1 MKRVLSCILIVTL
14 LVSISSIGAFADWSE
29 TDPKPIA
36 KLSVEGVDGS
46 NPNALIAGQKVR
58 VTLTIS
64 GLNKYWSSYQSQLS
78 FNSEAFELE
87 KITEYGETKFDV
99 NNNCRDLKTL
109 FGTLTVNDKLPGE
122 LIITCATSALDS
134 SNYGPMLIP
143 EDTTYTYLR
152 DIVAFTATFTAKEN
166 INAGEYQFSV
176 PTLAEAT
183 LLDTDDT
190 FYQLSFTVASG
201 YSIVT
206 TSTDDLRETVNVA
219 KPNSIIITGDDTIA
233 APEAI
238 SGAAQQKTAQYSAV
252 VIGESSIISNPTV
265 AWTISGNDN
274 NVTIDSSSGVVT
286 VKSGAVAGDYKI
298 TATATVDRAELE
310 GTKTIKVTKDDLVA
324 ESITISGST
333 DTITVPGNNEEDATA
348 DFTASVVD
356 QYGETMTD
364 AGVKWSVSPEV
375 EGISIAGGVLT
386 VTNAAKISIDTEGK
400 TLTVTAACGDVND
413 TATVTVKRAVG
424 ERSSIE
430 ILKDGVAIESDNVAA
445 GEKGNYTAQYYDQY
459 GYPMEPD
466 PGTTPTWEMSDYKGC
481 KSDDFTLTPGSS
493 GNERKVEV
501 TVDGKVKNGASATL
515 KVSENDLSDSIT
527 INVNAIEFTAEEG
540 AITYY
545 YKDSEDG
552 AYYGLTWGELVQ
564 IDQSKITATYNGE
577 KIEGT
582 YYIKVS
588 QDFGSTYDDVNLND
602 RPVCDPARYMCS
614 IYFDSA
620 DRTFEDIYVAKHC
633 TNGTSINVPDISF
646 TLNPKPVTVTGITV
660 KDKVYNGTVN
670 VEATNIDTS
679 NASLTDIVEGDEI
692 YFDAA
697 GATGTFSDENVGNG
711 KTVTISGLTLSGED
725 AANYTL
731 STVTATGNITAKE
744 LTADVSGVS
753 VTKEYDGTTAPGAVT
768 DSATA
773 DTGIIGE
780 TVTVKVSAGEY
791 ADKNVGNDKSV
802 TLTLSLSGDNA
813 SNYTLSNTTVEIYNA
828 EITAKDVTKS
838 EDFAQNVVVGVGTFT
853 APKFTG
859 IGGEEV
865 TGTVTYSYDGKTSY
879 DEIVNAL
886 KSLSEG
892 QTATINY
899 TFTADGN
906 YSGEITGTIIVTM
919 VDIVFTVGTETA
931 TADNAV
937 TIKEAPTYGDDWSE
951 IVTIKENDIVAS
963 LNGETLT
970 GGAYSLNVSGMP
982 TASEQSY
989 TVQYTY
995 GDKTYNV
1002 CTGTVTVAQKE
1013 LTITGL
1019 SVEDKEYDG
1028 NTDAIVTGTATLEGV
1043 LDGDQVA
1050 VVDGTASF
1058 VNKNVGTEKAV
1069 TFSGYSLNGQ
1079 DAGNYKLSAQPSVTA
1094 TINPK
1099 PVTITGV
1106 TAEDKT
1112 YDGKTTAT
1120 IANLGTINGIISG
1133 ETVTIKAGTG
1143 TFASADVGTGIT
1155 VTFSGFSLTGT
1166 DSGNYTLSA
1175 QPADTTADIAKG
1187 TYTGTPNTVN
1197 VNILIN
1203 QSAAQTGSVS
1213 LDQFFQAVPAGAAIT
1228 GVTSTNDNVIDDTVI
1243 SEDGKEI
1250 TYTSKANLTTED
1262 AKDTYTVT
1270 IETKNYNDIEATLIF
1285 TTIAK
1290 TPVNISGVSVTG
1302 AGKTYDGRAVSYAGT
1317 PVAKTNDGTEV
1328 TVTGTYSY
1336 VWQTADGTALSA
1348 APKDAGS
1355 YKLVIT
1361 LNDTAYLG
1369 SAEVSFTISKAQV
1382 TITANDAEAYTG
1394 SDMPKLSYTVTGLA
1408 SGESLAVEPTLSCA
1422 ADMRKAGSYEIEVSG
1437 AAVPDTGNYVEAI
1450 TYVSGVLTVKDRPIN
1465 IGPVYDITVLES
1477 AHGTVKASLGNASEG
1492 STIRLT
1498 VTPDEG
1504 YSLYSITV
1512 RAENGKLI
1520 DVSKSGGVYS
1530 FKMPASAV
1538 TVQASFVKGTA
1549 KLPFNDVSENNWFYD
1564 AVMYAYSNGIM
1575 NGLDTNVFGPNETT
1589 TRAML
1594 VTMLYR
1600 AAGEPAVRGTNTF
1613 RDVAANTWYTDAIIW
1628 ASTNGIVTGVDDG
1641 LFNPNGAIT
1650 REQLAT
1656 ILYRYAK
1663 YVGDDVSASASL
1675 AGFTDAG
1682 SISDYAK
1689 DAMSWA
1695 VAAGLFEGRD
1705 NGKLEPTGTATR
1717 AEIATVFMRHF
1728 G

>member
-1 MKRVLSCILIVTL
+1 MGDNEMRIFKKGIALILVLTLVLGLMPVLAMADDEPSIVLKPTAQFVKAGDSFQVEVYLKAGSSAMSVAGMELYFTYDESKVSVAVDEATYSYFSKAGKVNQWSLETGVTTKGLVVVAGATANSMVYLTPNPDEEILLGSLNFQALSEISTGTMEFGLNQDFSQGNRYGLSTDKANIITSPENKNYEADFSKTASVNIVSTSGVYL
-14 LVSISSIGAFADWSE
+14 SQNEVTVNGTDSVTVTAYAFDKDLIEITDSVTWSYATEHTGVSI
-29 TDPKPIA
+29 
-36 KLSVEGVDGS
+36 
-46 NPNALIAGQKVR
+46 
-58 VTLTIS
+58 
-64 GLNKYWSSYQSQLS
+64 
-78 FNSEAFELE
+78 
-87 KITEYGETKFDV
+87 
-99 NNNCRDLKTL
+99 
-109 FGTLTVNDKLPGE
+109 NDN
-122 LIITCATSALDS
+122 IITVAADATE
-134 SNYGPMLIP
+134 GPC
-143 EDTTYTYLR
+143 T
-152 DIVAFTATFTAKEN
+152 
-166 INAGEYQFSV
+166 
-176 PTLAEAT
+176 
-183 LLDTDDT
+183 
-190 FYQLSFTVASG
+190 
-201 YSIVT
+201 
-206 TSTDDLRETVNVA
+206 
-219 KPNSIIITGDDTIA
+219 
-233 APEAI
+233 
-238 SGAAQQKTAQYSAV
+238 
-252 VIGESSIISNPTV
+252 
-265 AWTISGNDN
+265 
-274 NVTIDSSSGVVT
+274 
-286 VKSGAVAGDYKI
+286 I
-298 TATATVDRAELE
+298 TATASTAVFGDNVAAAATFTVTREHIP
-310 GTKTIKVTKDDLVA
+310 T
-324 ESITISGST
+324 SITVSGGSN
-333 DTITVPGNNEEDATA
+333 TIEVPGDGADPATTT
-348 DFTASVVD
+348 FTATVKD
-356 QYGETMTD
+356 QFGDTMT
-364 AGVKWSVSPEV
+364 GQTVTWSVSPEV
-375 EGISIAGGVLT
+375 EGVSIVNG
-386 VTNAAKISIDTEGK
+386 
-400 TLTVTAACGDVND
+400 TLTVTSAAKEVITTEGTEFAIKASCGGLDPV
-413 TATVTVKRAVG
+413 TTKVTVQRAASDYASVKLYKNG
-424 ERSSIE
+424 EAITTDNIE
-430 ILKDGVAIESDNVAA
+430 A
-445 GEKGNYTAQYYDQY
+445 GDSCKYTVQYYDQY
-459 GYPMEPD
+459 GTEMDPPADPTPNCSVEKANDLYQDGDIFASYSTSNTEPKA
-466 PGTTPTWEMSDYKGC
+466 T
-481 KSDDFTLTPGSS
+481 
-493 GNERKVEV
+493 V
-501 TVDGKVKNGASATL
+501 TAQVKDTAMNGASATL
-515 KVSENDLSDSIT
+515 RFIWQHPQNYNYLTDSIT
-527 INVNAIEFTAEEG
+527 ITVTAFETKGEVTTAQDPTYGMTWDQIIDTSKLEVYLGETKIDGTFTVTGTDGGNIPNAGDQNYTVYFNSDE
-540 AITYY
+540 
-545 YKDSEDG
+545 YKDVAVKTG
-552 AYYGLTWGELVQ
+552 TVN
-564 IDQSKITATYNGE
+564 IT
-577 KIEGT
+577 
-582 YYIKVS
+582 
-588 QDFGSTYDDVNLND
+588 
-602 RPVCDPARYMCS
+602 
-614 IYFDSA
+614 
-620 DRTFEDIYVAKHC
+620 
-633 TNGTSINVPDISF
+633 
-646 TLNPKPVTVTGITV
+646 PKPVTVTGITV
-660 KDKVYNGTVN
+660 EDKVYNGDTSATLVTDKAAISGTVGDD
-670 VEATNIDTS
+670 VVSIDATN
-679 NASLTDIVEGDEI
+679 
-692 YFDAA
+692 AA
-697 GATGTFSDENVGNG
+697 GTFDTKNVGNG
-711 KTVTISGLTLSGED
+711 KTVTISGLTLSGDD

-731 STVTATGNITAKE
+731 ATVTATGNITAKE
-744 LTADVSGVS
+744 LTANVSGVS
-753 VTKEYDGTTAPGAVT
+753 VTKEYDGTTAPGTVT
-768 DSATA
+768 RSATA
-773 DTGIIGE
+773 ETGIIGE
-780 TVTVKVSAGEY
+780 TVTVNVSAGEY

-906 YSGEITGTIIVTM
+906 YSGEITGTITVTM

-1213 LDQFFQAVPAGAAIT
+1213 LDQFFQAVPAGAEIKE
-1228 GVTSTNDNVIDDTVI
+1228 VSSTDNNVIDDIDI
-1243 SEDGKEI
+1243 SDDGKAI
-1250 TYTSKANLTTED
+1250 TYTSKTNLKTEN

-1270 IETKNYNDIEATLIF
+1270 IETKNYNDITATLIF

-1290 TPVNISGVSVTG
+1290 TPVNITGVSVTG
-1302 AGKTYDGRAVSYAGT
+1302 AGKAYDGRAVSYAGT

-1328 TVTGTYSY
+1328 PVTGTYSY
-1336 VWQTADGTALSA
+1336 AWQKADGAVLSA

-1422 ADMRKAGSYEIEVSG
+1422 ADMRKAGSYEIKVSG

-1477 AHGTVKASLGNASEG
+1477 DHGTVKASLSNASEG

-1498 VTPDEG
+1498 VTPDDG

-1538 TVQASFVKGTA
+1538 TVQASFVKGTM

-1628 ASTNGIVTGVDDG
+1628 ANTNGIVNGVDDG

-1656 ILYRYAK
+1656 ILYRFAK
-1663 YVGDDVSASASL
+1663 YVGDDVSASVSL

-1682 SISDYAK
+1682 SISDYAQT
-1689 DAMSWA
+1689 AMSWA
-1695 VAAGLFEGRD
+1695 VATGLFEGRD

>member
-459 GYPMEPD
+459 GYPMD
-466 PGTTPTWEMSDYKGC
+466 PPAETTPTWEISAIDGCDNSD
-481 KSDDFTLTPGSS
+481 FQLATS
-493 GNERKVEV
+493 GENGINVSV
-501 TVDGKVKNGASATL
+501 TVDDKVENGASATL
-515 KVSENDLSDSIT
+515 KVSENNLSDSIT
-527 INVNAIEFTAEEG
+527 INVAAFETKGTVTVAQNPTYGMTWNQIIDTTGLKVYLGNTEINGTFTITDDG
-540 AITYY
+540 ADDNIPDAGDDVGYQVLFT
-545 YKDSEDG
+545 SEDG
-552 AYYGLTWGELVQ
+552 
-564 IDQSKITATYNGE
+564 TYTN
-577 KIEGT
+577 IVAARGT
-582 YYIKVS
+582 VDI
-588 QDFGSTYDDVNLND
+588 
-602 RPVCDPARYMCS
+602 AR
-614 IYFDSA
+614 
-620 DRTFEDIYVAKHC
+620 
-633 TNGTSINVPDISF
+633 
-646 TLNPKPVTVTGITV
+646 KPVTVTGITAE
-660 KDKVYNGTVN
+660 DKVYDGGNSAELSYEDVN
-670 VEATNIDTS
+670 FVGKVDGD
-679 NASLTDIVEGDEI
+679 SLTIDS
-692 YFDAA
+692 
-697 GATGTFSDENVGNG
+697 ATGTFSDENAENN
-711 KTVTISGLTLSGED
+711 KAVT
-725 AANYTL
+725 
-731 STVTATGNITAKE
+731 
-744 LTADVSGVS
+744 VS
-753 VTKEYDGTTAPGAVT
+753 VTLDNSNYVVNDMTLYANITPKTLTDINVTGTLTKVYDA
-768 DSATA
+768 
-773 DTGIIGE
+773 
-780 TVTVKVSAGEY
+780 TVTPGEFSGTVTFTGKVGEDEVSITATPGNYDNPNAGT
-791 ADKNVGNDKSV
+791 GKSV
-802 TLTLSLSGDNA
+802 NMTLSLSGEDKD
-813 SNYTLSNTTVEIYNA
+813 NYTLSSDTFEFTSA
-828 EITAKDVTKS
+828 AITACSTFTDATAT
-838 EDFAQNVVVGVGTFT
+838 DQNVVVGVGTFT
-853 APKFTG
+853 EPKFTG
-859 IGGEEV
+859 IDGEEV
-865 TGTVTYSYDGKTSY
+865 TGTTTYTYNSETKTKT
-879 DEIVNAL
+879 DIETAL
-886 KSLSEG
+886 KGLDAG
-892 QTATINY
+892 ATAIINY
-899 TFTADGN
+899 SFTANGN
-906 YSGEITGTIIVTM
+906 YTGTITGTITVKM
-919 VDIVFTVGTETA
+919 VDIVFTVDGATA

-937 TIKEAPTYGDDWSE
+937 TIKDNPTYGDDWSD
-951 IVTIKENDIVAS
+951 IVTIKEDDIVAS
-963 LNGETLT
+963 LDDDTLS
-970 GGAYSLNVSGMP
+970 GGTYSLNVSSMP
-982 TASEQSY
+982 NAGTQSY
-989 TVQYTY
+989 TVQYAY
-995 GDKTYNV
+995 EGKTYDV
-1002 CTGTVTVAQKE
+1002 CTGTVNVAQKV

-1019 SVEDKEYDG
+1019 SVENKEYDD
-1028 NTDAIVTGTATLEGV
+1028 NTDAAVTGTATLNGV
-1043 LDGDQVA
+1043 VGTDNVA
-1050 VVDGTASF
+1050 VTYSSTATFANKSAGTH
-1058 VNKNVGTEKAV
+1058 NVTVSGINLTGTEK
-1069 TFSGYSLNGQ
+1069 
-1079 DAGNYKLSAQPSVTA
+1079 DNYTIADTLTLTA
-1094 TINPK
+1094 TIRPK
-1099 PVTITGV
+1099 PVIITGV
-1106 TAEDKT
+1106 TAEDKD
-1112 YDGKTTAT
+1112 YDGTKTAT
-1120 IANLGTINGIISG
+1120 PNIDSAVISGIISG
-1133 ETVTIKAGTG
+1133 DTVNIKAGTG
-1143 TFASADVGTGIT
+1143 TFASADVGTGIA
-1155 VTFSGFSLTGT
+1155 VTFSGFSLTGA
-1166 DSGNYTLSA
+1166 DSGNYTLST
-1175 QPADTTADIAKG
+1175 QPESTTADIMKG
-1187 TYTGTPNTVN
+1187 TYTWEPNTVN

-1213 LDQFFQAVPAGAAIT
+1213 LEQFFQTVPTGAAIKE
-1228 GVTSTNDNVIDDTVI
+1228 VSSTDNNVIDGIDI
-1243 SEDGKEI
+1243 SDDDQAI
-1250 TYTSKANLTTED
+1250 TYTSKANLTAEG

-1270 IETKNYNDIEATLIF
+1270 IETRNYNDFNATLTF
-1285 TTIAK
+1285 TTVAK

-1302 AGKTYDGRAVSYAGT
+1302 AGKTYDGKAVSYSGT

-1328 TVTGTYSY
+1328 PVTGTYSY
-1336 VWQTADGTALSA
+1336 AWQKADGAVLSA

-1361 LNDTAYLG
+1361 LDDPAYIG
-1369 SAEVSFTISKAQV
+1369 SAEVSFTIAKAKI
-1382 TITANDAEAYTG
+1382 TITAEDAEAYTG

-1408 SGESLAVEPTLSCA
+1408 TGEKLAKEPSVSCA
-1422 ADMRKAGSYEIEVSG
+1422 ADMKKAGSYEIKVSG
-1437 AAVPDTGNYVEAI
+1437 AAVPDTANYVEAI

-1477 AHGTVKASLGNASEG
+1477 DHGTVKASLSNASEG

-1504 YSLYSITV
+1504 YSLYSITI

-1538 TVQASFVKGTA
+1538 TVQASFVKGTM
-1549 KLPFNDVSENNWFYD
+1549 KLPFNDVSTYDWFYD

-1600 AAGEPAVRGTNTF
+1600 AVGEPAVRGTNTF

-1656 ILYRYAK
+1656 ILYRYAE
-1663 YVGDDVSASASL
+1663 YVGEDVSARASL
-1675 AGFTDAG
+1675 SRFTDTG
-1682 SISDYAK
+1682 SISAYAR
-1689 DAMSWA
+1689 DAVSWA
-1695 VAAGLFEGRD
+1695 VAEGILDGRTATE
-1705 NGKLEPTGTATR
+1705 LAPTGECTR
-1717 AEIATVFMRHF
+1717 AEVATMIARAF

>member
-1 MKRVLSCILIVTL
+1 M
-14 LVSISSIGAFADWSE
+14 VSISSIGAFADWSE
-29 TDPKPIA
+29 TDPKPVA
-36 KLSVEGVDGS
+36 KLSIEGVDGS
-46 NPNALIAGQKVR
+46 NPNALIAGQKVK

-78 FNSEAFELE
+78 FNSEAFELD

-99 NNNCRDLKTL
+99 NNNCKDLKTL
-109 FGTLTVNDKLPGE
+109 FGIPTVNDELPGE

-143 EDTTYTYLR
+143 EDSTYTYLR
-152 DIVAFTATFTAKEN
+152 DIEAFTATFTVKEN
-166 INAGEYQFSV
+166 VNAGEYQFSV

-190 FYQLSFTVASG
+190 FYQLSFTVVSG
-201 YSIVT
+201 YSTVT
-206 TSTDDLRETVNVA
+206 TSTDDLRETVNVVE
-219 KPNSIIITGDDTIA
+219 PNSIVITGADAIA
-233 APEAI
+233 APIAGDDEYGWPKDNTIEAQYGVTVFGSNGVI
-238 SGAAQQKTAQYSAV
+238 ENPTVTWNISGNGDKVTIDNSGKVTIKSGAA
-252 VIGESSIISNPTV
+252 
-265 AWTISGNDN
+265 
-274 NVTIDSSSGVVT
+274 
-286 VKSGAVAGDYKI
+286 AGDYTI
-298 TATATVDRAELE
+298 TATASQADNTGLDKDAA
-310 GTKTIKVTKDDLVA
+310 GTKTIRVTKEDSVPSRIKGREPAAPAGPYVIPDDGANAVS
-324 ESITISGST
+324 EQFSIY
-333 DTITVPGNNEEDATA
+333 VW
-348 DFTASVVD
+348 D
-356 QYGETMTD
+356 QYGVEMAD
-364 AGVKWSVSPEV
+364 PDVKWKLSPSDVPGVSLSNN
-375 EGISIAGGVLT
+375 GLLT
-386 VTNAAKISIDTEGK
+386 ITNDAKNSSIDTTG
-400 TLTVTAACGDVND
+400 TQFTINAYCGELGPV
-413 TATVTVKRAVG
+413 ATDVTVKRADSVAT
-424 ERSSIE
+424 SIE
-430 ILKDGVAIESDNVAA
+430 ILKGEEVVTSDSIAIPTGD
-445 GEKGNYTAQYYDQY
+445 TANEVTYSAKVLDQY
-459 GYPMEPD
+459 GSPMD
-466 PGTTPTWEMSDYKGC
+466 SSSVTWSSNNSLSGVNVSDGKVTVSNDASTG
-481 KSDDFTLTPGSS
+481 SFTLTAKYSDGVEASLTLNVVTIAFS
-493 GNERKVEV
+493 GQDAAVSA
-501 TVDGKVKNGASATL
+501 VDSP
-515 KVSENDLSDSIT
+515 I
-527 INVNAIEFTAEEG
+527 
-540 AITYY
+540 
-545 YKDSEDG
+545 
-552 AYYGLTWGELVQ
+552 YGMTWGEIIKVNDSA
-564 IDQSKITATYNGE
+564 ISAKVGE
-577 KIEGT
+577 TQVEGT
-582 YYIKVS
+582 YSVENADTIPDAGNSVEYRVIFTS
-588 QDFGSTYDDVNLND
+588 ND
-602 RPVCDPARYMCS
+602 GDYVGVEVAR
-614 IYFDSA
+614 
-620 DRTFEDIYVAKHC
+620 
-633 TNGTSINVPDISF
+633 GTVKIAQ
-646 TLNPKPVTVTGITV
+646 KPVTVSGITAN
-660 KDKVYNGTVN
+660 DKVYDGTTVAELN
-670 VEATNIDTS
+670 TGSASIGGKVGNDDVTIDVA
-679 NASLTDIVEGDEI
+679 N
-692 YFDAA
+692 
-697 GATGTFSDENVGNG
+697 ATGTFDTKNVGTG
-711 KTVTISGLTLSGED
+711 KTVTINGLALSGED

-731 STVTATGNITAKE
+731 ATVTATGNITKKE
-744 LTADVSGVS
+744 LTANVSGVS
-753 VTKEYDGTTAPGAVT
+753 VTKEYDGTTAAGTVSGA
-768 DSATA
+768 ATA
-773 DTGIIGE
+773 ETGIIGE

-813 SNYTLSNTTVEIYNA
+813 GNYTLSNTTA
-828 EITAKDVTKS
+828 TATASITPSSSITDATAT
-838 EDFAQNVVVGVGTFT
+838 AQTVVVGVGTFT
-853 APKFTG
+853 EPKFTG
-859 IGGEEV
+859 V
-865 TGTVTYSYDGKTSY
+865 TVNGVAETVEGTVTYTIDGTSGMSYEAAEAALAKKTKDDKTVEVGYS
-879 DEIVNAL
+879 
-886 KSLSEG
+886 
-892 QTATINY
+892 
-899 TFTADGN
+899 FTASDSN
-906 YSGEITGTIIVTM
+906 YVDTAQTGTITVTM
-919 VDIVFTVGTETA
+919 VDIVFEIGEGAITVDANPVYGA
-931 TADNAV
+931 T
-937 TIKEAPTYGDDWSE
+937 WRE
-951 IVTIKENDIVAS
+951 IVTVDGSKITAKVGDDIV
-963 LNGETLT
+963 T
-970 GGAYSLNVSGMP
+970 GG
-982 TASEQSY
+982 TY
-989 TVQYTY
+989 TVK
-995 GDKTYNV
+995 DASV
-1002 CTGTVTVAQKE
+1002 MPAAGTANWEVQFIGNHNGNLYVDVTVQADTVIVAQKE
-1013 LTITGL
+1013 LEFTSSANNKT
-1019 SVEDKEYDG
+1019 YDG
-1028 NTDAIVTGTATLEGV
+1028 TDNASLYSAGLIGV
-1043 LDGDQVA
+1043 CGQDVGK
-1050 VVDGTASF
+1050 
-1058 VNKNVGTEKAV
+1058 VNANWDTVKFSDKNVGENKVVYIEGIFLEGDAAENYTVANNATTTASIKA
-1069 TFSGYSLNGQ
+1069 LE
-1079 DAGNYKLSAQPSVTA
+1079 
-1094 TINPK
+1094 
-1099 PVTITGV
+1099 VTITGV

-1120 IANLGTINGIISG
+1120 IANLGTINGIISPD
-1133 ETVTIKAGTG
+1133 TVTIKAGTG
-1143 TFASADVGTGIT
+1143 TFASADVGENIE

-1175 QPADTTADIAKG
+1175 QPASTTANITKAN
-1187 TYTGTPNTVN
+1187 YTGTPNTVN
-1197 VNILIN
+1197 VNVLIN
-1203 QSAAQTGSVS
+1203 QDAAQTGSVS
-1213 LDQFFQAVPAGAAIT
+1213 IDQFFQTIPAGAAIT

-1270 IETKNYNDIEATLIF
+1270 IETKNYNDIEATLTF
-1285 TTIAK
+1285 TTVAK

-1422 ADMRKAGSYEIEVSG
+1422 ADMKKAASYEIKVSG
-1437 AAVPDTGNYVEAI
+1437 AAVPDTANYVEAI

-1465 IGPVYDITVLES
+1465 IGPVYDITVLKS
-1477 AHGTVKASLGNASEG
+1477 DHGTVKASLSNASEG

-1549 KLPFNDVSENNWFYD
+1549 KLPFNDVSTYDWFYD

-1600 AAGEPAVRGTNTF
+1600 AVGEPAVSGSNTF

-1682 SISDYAK
+1682 SISDYAQT
-1689 DAMSWA
+1689 AMSWA

>member
-1 MKRVLSCILIVTL
+1 MRIFKKGIALILVLTLVLGLMPVLAMADDEPSIVLKPTAQFVKAGDSFQVEVYLKAGSSAMSVAGMELYFTYDESKVSVAVDEATYSYFSKAGKVNQWSLETGVTTKGLVVVAGATANSMVYLTPNPDEEILLGSLNFQALSEISTGTMEFGLNQDFSQGNRYGLSTDKANIITSPENKNYEADFSKTASVNIVSTSGVYL
-14 LVSISSIGAFADWSE
+14 SQNEVTVNGTDSVTVTAYAFDKDLIEITDSVTWSYATEHTGVSI
-29 TDPKPIA
+29 
-36 KLSVEGVDGS
+36 
-46 NPNALIAGQKVR
+46 
-58 VTLTIS
+58 
-64 GLNKYWSSYQSQLS
+64 
-78 FNSEAFELE
+78 
-87 KITEYGETKFDV
+87 
-99 NNNCRDLKTL
+99 
-109 FGTLTVNDKLPGE
+109 NDN
-122 LIITCATSALDS
+122 IITVAADATE
-134 SNYGPMLIP
+134 GPC
-143 EDTTYTYLR
+143 T
-152 DIVAFTATFTAKEN
+152 
-166 INAGEYQFSV
+166 
-176 PTLAEAT
+176 
-183 LLDTDDT
+183 
-190 FYQLSFTVASG
+190 
-201 YSIVT
+201 
-206 TSTDDLRETVNVA
+206 
-219 KPNSIIITGDDTIA
+219 
-233 APEAI
+233 
-238 SGAAQQKTAQYSAV
+238 
-252 VIGESSIISNPTV
+252 
-265 AWTISGNDN
+265 
-274 NVTIDSSSGVVT
+274 
-286 VKSGAVAGDYKI
+286 I
-298 TATATVDRAELE
+298 TATASTAVFGDNVAAAATFTVTREHIP
-310 GTKTIKVTKDDLVA
+310 T
-324 ESITISGST
+324 SITVSGGSN
-333 DTITVPGNNEEDATA
+333 TIEVPGDGADPATTT
-348 DFTASVVD
+348 FTATVKD
-356 QYGETMTD
+356 QFGDTMT
-364 AGVKWSVSPEV
+364 GQTVTWSVSPEV
-375 EGISIAGGVLT
+375 EGVSIVNGTLT
-386 VTNAAKISIDTEGK
+386 VTSAAKEVITDTEGE
-400 TLTVTAACGDVND
+400 TLTVTATCGEMSA
-413 TATVTVKRAVG
+413 TAEVTVKRAESV
-424 ERSSIE
+424 RSSIE
-430 ILKDGVAIESDNVAA
+430 ILKNGDAIDSDNVAA

-459 GYPMEPD
+459 GYPMD
-466 PGTTPTWEMSDYKGC
+466 PGTTPTWKISETVNC
-481 KSDDFTLTPGSS
+481 KSDDFTLTPVSS

-545 YKDSEDG
+545 YEDSEDG
-552 AYYGLTWGELVQ
+552 AIYGLTWEELVK
-564 IDQSKITATYNGE
+564 IDQSKITATYKGE

-1477 AHGTVKASLGNASEG
+1477 DHGTVKASLSNASEG

-1600 AAGEPAVRGTNTF
+1600 AVGEPAVRGTNTF

-1656 ILYRYAK
+1656 ILYRYAE
-1663 YVGDDVSASASL
+1663 YVGEDVSARASL
-1675 AGFTDAG
+1675 SRFTDTG
-1682 SISDYAK
+1682 SISAYAR
-1689 DAMSWA
+1689 DAVSWA
-1695 VAAGLFEGRD
+1695 VAEGILDGRTATE
-1705 NGKLEPTGTATR
+1705 LAPTGECTR
-1717 AEIATVFMRHF
+1717 AEVATMIARAF

>member
-1 MKRVLSCILIVTL
+1 M
-14 LVSISSIGAFADWSE
+14 
-29 TDPKPIA
+29 
-36 KLSVEGVDGS
+36 
-46 NPNALIAGQKVR
+46 
-58 VTLTIS
+58 
-64 GLNKYWSSYQSQLS
+64 
-78 FNSEAFELE
+78 
-87 KITEYGETKFDV
+87 
-99 NNNCRDLKTL
+99 
-109 FGTLTVNDKLPGE
+109 
-122 LIITCATSALDS
+122 
-134 SNYGPMLIP
+134 
-143 EDTTYTYLR
+143 
-152 DIVAFTATFTAKEN
+152 
-166 INAGEYQFSV
+166 
-176 PTLAEAT
+176 
-183 LLDTDDT
+183 
-190 FYQLSFTVASG
+190 
-201 YSIVT
+201 
-206 TSTDDLRETVNVA
+206 
-219 KPNSIIITGDDTIA
+219 
-233 APEAI
+233 I
-238 SGAAQQKTAQYSAV
+238 SGAKRLTALCLALILAFGLVFVPVYADETDGMAMSIVFTDTNFNPISIAKEGQTIYIGIKIDNYQPICAYSWRFDYDPELMEFDSSYDYSQEYAPGVTVPLFKDGVYQVSTGLNPSTTNIKGGIAIANFAKQTNVESLTGEIAFYLAFTVKSTGQITADFNRENYGNFTWRTASVDENSQYTDINTTETDGKLNV
-252 VIGESSIISNPTV
+252 VSTGVYLSQNEVTV
-265 AWTISGNDN
+265 NGTDSVTVTAYAFDKDVNDITNSVTWSLAFEGNG
-274 NVTIDSSSGVVT
+274 VTIDGNTIT
-286 VKSGAVAGDYKI
+286 VAANADAGHCTI
-298 TATATVDRAELE
+298 TATATDGTFGDNISKASFTFSIKRAPS
-310 GTKTIKVTKDDLVA
+310 TA
-324 ESITISGST
+324 ESITVSGST
-333 DTITVPGNNEEDATA
+333 DPITVPGNNEEAATTT
-348 DFTASVVD
+348 FTASVVD
-356 QYGETMTD
+356 QYGETMTAPD
-364 AGVKWSVSPEV
+364 ITWSVSPEV

-400 TLTVTAACGDVND
+400 TLTVTATCGDVND

-459 GYPMEPD
+459 GYPMDPD
-466 PGTTPTWEMSDYKGC
+466 PGTTPTWEISETDNC
-481 KSDDFTLTPGSS
+481 KSDDFTLTPVSS
-493 GNERKVEV
+493 DNERKVEV

-602 RPVCDPARYMCS
+602 RPVCDPALYMCS

-646 TLNPKPVTVTGITV
+646 TLNPKPVTVTGITAA
-660 KDKVYNGTVN
+660 DKVYNG
-670 VEATNIDTS
+670 DTS
-679 NASLTDIVEGDEI
+679 ATLVTDKAAISGTVGDDVVTINADN
-692 YFDAA
+692 AA
-697 GATGTFSDENVGNG
+697 GTFDTKNVGNG
-711 KTVTISGLTLSGED
+711 KTVTISGLALSGED

-731 STVTATGNITAKE
+731 ATVTATGNITAKE

-753 VTKEYDGTTAPGAVT
+753 VTKEYDGTTASGTVTGGASVT
-768 DSATA
+768 GTVGS
-773 DTGIIGE
+773 E
-780 TVTVKVSAGEY
+780 TVDVDVTAG
-791 ADKNVGNDKSV
+791 
-802 TLTLSLSGDNA
+802 
-813 SNYTLSNTTVEIYNA
+813 NYP
-828 EITAKDVTKS
+828 AKDVGDNYMVELTLALTGDAARNYVLSSNTATINNAVITACDEFTDTTNKT
-838 EDFAQNVVVGVGTFT
+838 QNVVVGVGTFT
-853 APKFTG
+853 EPKFTG
-859 IGGEEV
+859 IDDEEV
-865 TGTVTYSYDGKTSY
+865 TGTTTYTYNRAEMDK
-879 DEIVNAL
+879 DAIEEAL
-886 KSLSEG
+886 AELAADA
-892 QTATINY
+892 TATIGYSFTASGNY
-899 TFTADGN
+899 TGT
-906 YSGEITGTIIVTM
+906 ITGTITVTM
-919 VDIVFTVGTETA
+919 VDIVFTVDGATA

-937 TIKEAPTYGDDWSE
+937 TIKDNPTYGDDWSD
-951 IVTIKENDIVAS
+951 IVTIKEDDIVAS
-963 LNGETLT
+963 LDDDTLS
-970 GGAYSLNVSGMP
+970 GGTYSLNVSSMP
-982 TASEQSY
+982 NAGTQSY
-989 TVQYTY
+989 TVQYAY
-995 GDKTYNV
+995 EGKTYDV
-1002 CTGTVTVAQKE
+1002 CTGTVNVAQKV

-1019 SVEDKEYDG
+1019 SVENKEYDD
-1028 NTDAIVTGTATLEGV
+1028 NTDAAVTGTATLNGV
-1043 LDGDQVA
+1043 VGTDNVA
-1050 VVDGTASF
+1050 VTYSSTATFANKSAGTH
-1058 VNKNVGTEKAV
+1058 NVTVSGINLTGTEK
-1069 TFSGYSLNGQ
+1069 
-1079 DAGNYKLSAQPSVTA
+1079 DNYTIADTLTLTA
-1094 TINPK
+1094 TIRPK
-1099 PVTITGV
+1099 PVIITGV
-1106 TAEDKT
+1106 TAEDKD
-1112 YDGKTTAT
+1112 YDGTKTAT
-1120 IANLGTINGIISG
+1120 PNIDSAVISGIISG
-1133 ETVTIKAGTG
+1133 DTVNIKAGTG
-1143 TFASADVGTGIT
+1143 TFASADVGNDIT
-1155 VTFSGFSLTGT
+1155 VTFSGFSLIGA
-1166 DSGNYTLSA
+1166 DSRNYTLSA
-1175 QPADTTADIAKG
+1175 QPASTTADITKG

-1213 LDQFFQAVPAGAAIT
+1213 LDQFFQAVPAGAAIKE
-1228 GVTSTNDNVIDDTVI
+1228 VSSTDNNVIDSINI
-1243 SEDGKEI
+1243 SNDGKAI
-1250 TYTSKANLTTED
+1250 TYTSKTDLKTEN

-1270 IETKNYNDIEATLIF
+1270 IETKNYNDITATLIF

-1290 TPVNISGVSVTG
+1290 TPVNITGVSVTG
-1302 AGKTYDGRAVSYAGT
+1302 AGKAYDGRAVSYAGT

-1477 AHGTVKASLGNASEG
+1477 DHGTVKASLSNASEG

-1538 TVQASFVKGTA
+1538 TVQASFVKGTM
-1549 KLPFNDVSENNWFYD
+1549 KLPFNDVSTYDWFYD

-1656 ILYRYAK
+1656 ILYRYAE
-1663 YVGDDVSASASL
+1663 YVGEDVSARASL
-1675 AGFTDAG
+1675 SRFTDTG
-1682 SISDYAK
+1682 SISAYAR
-1689 DAMSWA
+1689 DAVSWA
-1695 VAAGLFEGRD
+1695 VAEGILDGRTATE
-1705 NGKLEPTGTATR
+1705 LAPTGECTR
-1717 AEIATVFMRHF
+1717 AEVATMIARAF

>member
-1 MKRVLSCILIVTL
+1 MGDNEMRIFKKGIALILVLTLVLGLMPVLAMADDEPSIVLKPTAQFVKAGDSFQVEVYLKAGSSAMSVAGMELYFTYDESKVSVAVDEATYSYFSKAGKVNQWSLETGVTTKGLVVVAGATANSMVYLTPNPDEEILLGSLNFQALSEISTGTMEFGLNQDFSQGNRYGLSTDKANIITSPENKNYEADFSKTASVNIVSTSGVYL
-14 LVSISSIGAFADWSE
+14 SQNEVTVNGTDSVTVTAYAFDKDLIEITDSVTWSYATEHTGVSI
-29 TDPKPIA
+29 
-36 KLSVEGVDGS
+36 
-46 NPNALIAGQKVR
+46 
-58 VTLTIS
+58 
-64 GLNKYWSSYQSQLS
+64 
-78 FNSEAFELE
+78 
-87 KITEYGETKFDV
+87 
-99 NNNCRDLKTL
+99 
-109 FGTLTVNDKLPGE
+109 NDN
-122 LIITCATSALDS
+122 IITVAADATE
-134 SNYGPMLIP
+134 GPC
-143 EDTTYTYLR
+143 T
-152 DIVAFTATFTAKEN
+152 
-166 INAGEYQFSV
+166 
-176 PTLAEAT
+176 
-183 LLDTDDT
+183 
-190 FYQLSFTVASG
+190 
-201 YSIVT
+201 
-206 TSTDDLRETVNVA
+206 
-219 KPNSIIITGDDTIA
+219 
-233 APEAI
+233 
-238 SGAAQQKTAQYSAV
+238 
-252 VIGESSIISNPTV
+252 
-265 AWTISGNDN
+265 
-274 NVTIDSSSGVVT
+274 
-286 VKSGAVAGDYKI
+286 I
-298 TATATVDRAELE
+298 TATASTAVFGDNVAAAATFTVTREHIP
-310 GTKTIKVTKDDLVA
+310 T
-324 ESITISGST
+324 SITVSGGSN
-333 DTITVPGNNEEDATA
+333 TIEVPGDGADPATTT
-348 DFTASVVD
+348 FTATVKD
-356 QYGETMTD
+356 QFGDTMT
-364 AGVKWSVSPEV
+364 GQTVTWSVSPEV
-375 EGISIAGGVLT
+375 EGVSIVNGTLT
-386 VTNAAKISIDTEGK
+386 VTSAAKEVITDTEGE
-400 TLTVTAACGDVND
+400 TLTVTATCGEMSA
-413 TATVTVKRAVG
+413 TAEVTVKRAESV
-424 ERSSIE
+424 RSSIE
-430 ILKDGVAIESDNVAA
+430 ILKNGDAIDSDNVAA

-459 GYPMEPD
+459 GYPMD
-466 PGTTPTWEMSDYKGC
+466 PGTTPTWKISETVNC
-481 KSDDFTLTPGSS
+481 KSDDFTLTPVSS

-545 YKDSEDG
+545 YEDSEDG
-552 AYYGLTWGELVQ
+552 AIYGLTWEELVK
-564 IDQSKITATYNGE
+564 IDQSKITATYKGE

-588 QDFGSTYDDVNLND
+588 EDFGSTFNDVEPKD
-602 RPVCDPARYMCS
+602 RPVCGTPLYMCS

-620 DRTFEDIYVAKHC
+620 DETFKDIYVAKHC
-633 TNGTSINVPDISF
+633 TSSINVSDISF

-660 KDKVYNGTVN
+660 EDKVYNG
-670 VEATNIDTS
+670 DTS
-679 NASLTDIVEGDEI
+679 ATLVTDKAAISGTVGDDVVTINADN
-692 YFDAA
+692 AA
-697 GATGTFSDENVGNG
+697 GTFDTKNVGNG
-711 KTVTISGLTLSGED
+711 KTITINGLALSGED

-892 QTATINY
+892 QTTTINY

-906 YSGEITGTIIVTM
+906 YSGEITGTITVTM

-1213 LDQFFQAVPAGAAIT
+1213 LDQFFQTIPAGAVIT
-1228 GVTSTNDNVIDDTVI
+1228 SVAPASGSVMASVSVADGVI
-1243 SEDGKEI
+1243 S
-1250 TYTSKANLTTED
+1250 YSSKANLETEGVTD
-1262 AKDTYTVT
+1262 AYSVT
-1270 IETKNYNDIEATLIF
+1270 IETKNYNNITATLTF
-1285 TTIAK
+1285 TTVAK

-1302 AGKTYDGRAVSYAGT
+1302 AGKTYDGKAVSYTGT
-1317 PVAKTNDGTEV
+1317 PAAKTNDGKTV

-1336 VWQTADGTALSA
+1336 VWQKAADGTGLAS

-1361 LNDTAYLG
+1361 LDDPAYIG
-1369 SAEVSFTISKAQV
+1369 SAEVSFTIAKAKI
-1382 TITANDAEAYTG
+1382 TITAEDAEAYTG

-1422 ADMRKAGSYEIEVSG
+1422 ADMKKAASYEIKVSG
-1437 AAVPDTGNYVEAI
+1437 AAVPDTANYVEAI

-1477 AHGTVKASLGNASEG
+1477 DHGTVKASLSNASEG

-1538 TVQASFVKGTA
+1538 TVQASFVKGTM
-1549 KLPFNDVSENNWFYD
+1549 KLPFNDVSTYDWFYD

-1594 VTMLYR
+1594 VTMIYR
-1600 AAGEPAVRGTNTF
+1600 AVGEPAVSGSNTF

-1628 ASTNGIVTGVDDG
+1628 ASTNCIVTGVDDG

>member
-1 MKRVLSCILIVTL
+1 M
-14 LVSISSIGAFADWSE
+14 
-29 TDPKPIA
+29 
-36 KLSVEGVDGS
+36 
-46 NPNALIAGQKVR
+46 
-58 VTLTIS
+58 
-64 GLNKYWSSYQSQLS
+64 
-78 FNSEAFELE
+78 
-87 KITEYGETKFDV
+87 
-99 NNNCRDLKTL
+99 
-109 FGTLTVNDKLPGE
+109 
-122 LIITCATSALDS
+122 
-134 SNYGPMLIP
+134 
-143 EDTTYTYLR
+143 
-152 DIVAFTATFTAKEN
+152 
-166 INAGEYQFSV
+166 
-176 PTLAEAT
+176 
-183 LLDTDDT
+183 
-190 FYQLSFTVASG
+190 
-201 YSIVT
+201 
-206 TSTDDLRETVNVA
+206 
-219 KPNSIIITGDDTIA
+219 
-233 APEAI
+233 I
-238 SGAAQQKTAQYSAV
+238 SGAKRLTALCLALILAFGLVFVPVYADETDGMAMSIVFTDTNFDPISIAKEGQTIYIGIKIDNYQPICAYSWRFDYDPELMEFDSSYDYSQEYAPGVTVSLFKDGVYQVSTGLNPSTTNIKGGIAIANFAKQTNVESLTGEIAFYLAFTVKSTGQITADFNRENYGNFTWRTASVDENSQYTDINTTETDGKLNV
-252 VIGESSIISNPTV
+252 VSTGVYLSQNEVTV
-265 AWTISGNDN
+265 NGTDSVTVTAYAFDKDVNDITDFVTWSLAFEGNG
-274 NVTIDSSSGVVT
+274 VTIDGNTIT
-286 VKSGAVAGDYKI
+286 VAANADAGHCTI
-298 TATATVDRAELE
+298 TATATDGTFGDNISKASFTFSIKRAPS
-310 GTKTIKVTKDDLVA
+310 TA
-324 ESITISGST
+324 ESITVSGST
-333 DTITVPGNNEEDATA
+333 DPITVPGNNEEAATTT
-348 DFTASVVD
+348 FTASVVD
-356 QYGETMTD
+356 QYGETMTAPD
-364 AGVKWSVSPEV
+364 ITWSVSPKV
-375 EGISIAGGVLT
+375 EGISIVGGKLT
-386 VTNAAKISIDTEGK
+386 VTNAAKAGITDTTGTEF
-400 TLTVTAACGDVND
+400 TVTATCGDVND
-413 TATVTVKRAVG
+413 TATVIVKRAASVC
-424 ERSSIE
+424 SSIE
-430 ILKDGVAIESDNVAA
+430 ILRNGEAITSDNVVA

-459 GYPMEPD
+459 GYPMD
-466 PGTTPTWEMSDYKGC
+466 PPAESTPNWSISEYNECDAGDIRLST
-481 KSDDFTLTPGSS
+481 S
-493 GNERKVEV
+493 GEHSTNAEV
-501 TVDGKVKNGASATL
+501 SVNADVKNGASATL
-515 KVSENDLSDSIT
+515 KVSEGDLSYTIT
-527 INVNAIEFTAEEG
+527 INIGAIEFTAEEG

-545 YKDSEDG
+545 YEDSEDR

-588 QDFGSTYDDVNLND
+588 EDAGSTFNDVEPKD
-602 RPVCDPARYMCS
+602 RPVRGTSLYICS

-620 DRTFEDIYVAKHC
+620 DETFKDIYVAKHC
-633 TNGTSINVPDISF
+633 TSSINVADISF

-660 KDKVYNGTVN
+660 EDKVYNGTVN
-670 VEATNIDTS
+670 VEAANIDTS

-744 LTADVSGVS
+744 LTADVSDVS
-753 VTKEYDGTTAPGAVT
+753 VTKEYDGTTDPGAVT
-768 DSATA
+768 GSATA
-773 DTGIIGE
+773 DTGISGE

-906 YSGEITGTIIVTM
+906 YSGEITGTITVTM

-1213 LDQFFQAVPAGAAIT
+1213 LDQFFQAVPAGAAIKEVSLT
-1228 GVTSTNDNVIDDTVI
+1228 DNNVIDGIDI
-1243 SEDGKEI
+1243 SDDDQAI
-1250 TYTSKANLTTED
+1250 TYTSKANLTAEG

-1270 IETKNYNDIEATLIF
+1270 IETRNYNDFNATLTF
-1285 TTIAK
+1285 TTVAK

-1336 VWQTADGTALSA
+1336 VWQKADGTALSV
-1348 APKDAGS
+1348 APKNAGS

-1477 AHGTVKASLGNASEG
+1477 DHGTVKASLSNASEG

-1538 TVQASFVKGTA
+1538 TVQASFVKGTM
-1549 KLPFNDVSENNWFYD
+1549 KLPFNDVSTYDWFYD

-1717 AEIATVFMRHF
+1717 AEIATVFMRLF